1 LSPPSECGDEPMRL
15 LTKVHASGERA
26 ELAAFL
32 ESHGIPVFVDSAWTW
47 RASSRGSVFVC
58 LDRQYDDALALLRNP
73 DHDVAEPIDVAEF
86 WKAAPA
92 TLPIILKHAL
102 EVLAVLIVLVL
113 FVIAA
118 KQLG

>member
-1 LSPPSECGDEPMRL
+1 MRL
-15 LTKVHASGERA
+15 LTKIHSSGERA

-32 ESHGIPVFVDSAWTW
+32 ESHGIPVFIDSAWTW
-47 RASSRGSVFVC
+47 RASSRSSVFVC

-73 DHDVAEPIDVAEF
+73 DHVVSEPIDVAEF

-92 TLPIILKHAL
+92 TLPIILKNAL
-102 EVLAVLIVLVL
+102 EVLAVLIVLAL

-118 KQLG
+118 KQFG